1 MAVEHESEAQRK
13 KRKEKFRA
21 EIDELIER
29 EREVL
34 DDLDE

>member
-1 MAVEHESEAQRK
+1 MAVEHESKARRE
-13 KRKEKFRA
+13 KRKEEFQA
-21 EIDELIER
+21 EIDELIEQ

>member
-1 MAVEHESEAQRK
+1 MAVEDDSDAHRE
-13 KRKEKFRA
+13 KRKEAFQA
-21 EIDELIER
+21 EIDELIAR